1 MRRRSSFPRPRY
13 AGCRSTCNGFNVS
26 GLAKGN
32 MCFLRMKENSSSD
45 SVQYEFPSSEQKSD
59 EEGQLLVHGP
69 DEIWRHEGEELILG
83 TVSAF
88 HGSNSVEYKWLID
101 GVPICSANACTHVVT
116 KPGKYTCMV
125 TLHYVIE
132 DSQKVEKLTT
142 ESGWV
147 IVVESSGSQ
156 NQLVKP
162 ILNFSS
168 QLEVIH

>member
-1 MRRRSSFPRPRY
+1 MNKKPTIDIEYRMETTSLYSDAKSAMYCSSREQCGDVLASHDPDMLDADPLD
-13 AGCRSTCNGFNVS
+13 NGFNVS

-32 MCFLRMKENSSSD
+32 KCFLRMKENSSSD

-69 DEIWRHEGEELILG
+69 DEIWGHEGEELILG

-116 KPGKYTCMV
+116 
-125 TLHYVIE
+125 
-132 DSQKVEKLTT
+132 
-142 ESGWV
+142 
-147 IVVESSGSQ
+147 
-156 NQLVKP
+156 
-162 ILNFSS
+162 
-168 QLEVIH
+168 